1 VSSPGHRDERAR
13 AFLEVLKAVEGLPP
27 RERMTAIG
35 DLVKEVLKLRDGV
48 EVLRQMRTMIGDGDL
63 AKELDWAMVSAAA
76 NMLSSPAGRE
86 AAGGGRVKAEEPI
99 ERVVLKCPLC
109 GSRLLPR
116 FRYCPKCG
124 ARLPWGRK

>member
-1 VSSPGHRDERAR
+1 MSSPGHRDERAR

-63 AKELDWAMVSAAA
+63 AKELDLAMVSAAA
-76 NMLSSPAGRE
+76 SMLYRPAGGK
-86 AAGGGRVKAEEPI
+86 AAGVQEAKAEESV
-99 ERVVLKCPLC
+99 ERIVLRCPLC
-109 GSRLLPR
+109 GSRLLPK

-124 ARLPWGRK
+124 ARLPWQRK